1 VRWGKQLRN
10 WVVGEVI
17 GSVLGCVL
25 GCVFGGGEAAAEE
38 KLAVVTSERSRRVVA
53 TQTPRLEAE
62 LKAGGWTWGAPVYIR
77 AFKRERILELWL
89 KRGDRF
95 EIFRQY
101 PICAMSGGLGPK
113 QRQGDQ
119 QVPEGLYAITRRSLN
134 PYSVF
139 HLSMNIGYPNPQDR
153 QLRRTG
159 GDIMIHGNCVSLG
172 CLAMTDA
179 GIEEIYTLVQA
190 ALTANPRGVPV
201 HIFPFRMESLELW
214 RHWRWPHF
222 EFWRKLKPVY
232 DSPHTAGGG
241 AASLCNASS
250 CRDKT

>member
-1 VRWGKQLRN
+1 MSVRVDN
-10 WVVGEVI
+10 WHRQCVVGGVI
-17 GSVLGCVL
+17 WFALGCGQL
-25 GCVFGGGEAAAEE
+25 SAAEE
-38 KLAVVTSERSRRVVA
+38 RLAVVTSERSRRAVA
-53 TQTPRLEAE
+53 AQTPRLEAE
-62 LKAGGWTWGAPVYIR
+62 LKAGGWSWGAPVYIR
-77 AFKRERILELWL
+77 AFKRERKLELWL

-95 EIFRQY
+95 EIFREY

-113 QRQGDQ
+113 QKQGDQ

-139 HLSMNIGYPNPQDR
+139 HLSMNIGYPNTQDR
-153 QLRRTG
+153 RLGRTG

-190 ALTANPRGVPV
+190 ALTAEAADPRGVPV
-201 HIFPFRMESLELW
+201 HIFPFRMEKLELW

-232 DSPHTAGGG
+232 DSPHAAGSG
-241 AASLCNASS
+241 ASHL
-250 CRDKT
+250 